1 MNIYANALDII
12 LLSSIIDL
20 YRKTT
25 LHQSGVN
32 IQEVIIMANK
42 KDIKKVVLAY
52 SGGLDTSIIIP
63 WLKENYNN
71 CEVIAVSGDVGQG
84 TELDGLEEK
93 AIKTGA
99 SKLIIADLK
108 EEFIQDYVYPTVQAG
123 AIYENRYM
131 LGTSFARPIIA
142 KRIAEIALEEGA
154 DAICHGCTG
163 KGNDQVRF
171 ELAIKAF
178 APEMAIIAPWRE
190 WTIKSRD
197 EEIDYAEAH
206 NIPLKINR
214 ETNYSKD
221 KNIWHLSHEGL
232 DLEDPANEPQYEK
245 KGFLEMGVSPID
257 APDKPTYITLHF
269 EKGVPTMLD
278 GKKMNGVEMV
288 SALNKLGGE
297 NGIGLADL
305 VENRLVGMKS
315 RGVYETP
322 GGAILY
328 HAHEVLETITLDKE
342 TARIKQ
348 YLSIK
353 FADIVYNG
361 QWYTPLREAMSAFV
375 TETQKRVTGDVK
387 LKLYKGNIINAGVT
401 SPYTLY
407 DEEVA
412 TFDEDEVYNQADA
425 AGFINLF
432 GLPIKVRAQLDKKR
446 NNK

>member
-1 MNIYANALDII
+1 M
-12 LLSSIIDL
+12 
-20 YRKTT
+20 
-25 LHQSGVN
+25 
-32 IQEVIIMANK
+32 EEFIMAK
-42 KDIKKVVLAY
+42 EIKKVVLAY

-99 SKLIIADLK
+99 SKLYIEDLRK
-108 EEFIQDYVYPTVQAG
+108 EFVEDFVFPTVKAQAV
-123 AIYENRYM
+123 YEGEYL
-131 LGTSFARPIIA
+131 LGTSFARPVIA
-142 KRIAEIALEEGA
+142 KRIVEIAKKEGA

-171 ELAIKAF
+171 ELTIKAF
-178 APEMAIIAPWRE
+178 APEMQIIAPWRI
-190 WTIKSRD
+190 WNIKSRD

-221 KNIWHLSHEGL
+221 KNLWHLSHEGL
-232 DLEDPANEPQYEK
+232 DLENPANEPQYEK
-245 KGFLEMGVSPID
+245 PGFLELGVSPIM
-257 APDKPTYITLHF
+257 APDKPTYVTIHF
-269 EKGVPTMLD
+269 EKGIPTAID
-278 GKKMNGVEMV
+278 GVKMDGVSLIEK
-288 SALNKLGGE
+288 LNKLGGE
-297 NGIGLADL
+297 NGIGLADI

-322 GGAILY
+322 GGTVLY
-328 HAHEVLETITLDKE
+328 RAHEVLETITLDKA
-342 TARIKQ
+342 TQRMKQ
-348 YLSIK
+348 KLAID

-361 QWYTPLREAMSAFV
+361 QWYTPLREALSAFV
-375 TETQKRVTGDVK
+375 DKTQETVTGDVK

-412 TFDEDEVYNQADA
+412 TFDEDHVYNQADS

-432 GLPIKVRAQLDKKR
+432 GLPIKVKAMLDAKR
-446 NNK
+446 DNK

>member
-1 MNIYANALDII
+1 M
-12 LLSSIIDL
+12 
-20 YRKTT
+20 
-25 LHQSGVN
+25 
-32 IQEVIIMANK
+32 K
-42 KDIKKVVLAY
+42 KENIKKVVLAY

-99 SKLIIADLK
+99 SKLYIEDLK
-108 EEFIQDYVYPTVQAG
+108 EDFVDNYVFPTLKAG
-123 AIYENRYM
+123 AKYEGDYL
-131 LGTSFARPIIA
+131 LGTSFARPTIA
-142 KRIAEIALEEGA
+142 KRIVEIAKAEGA

-171 ELAIKAF
+171 ELTIKAF

-190 WTIKSRD
+190 WDIKSRD
-197 EEIDYAEAH
+197 EEIEYAEAH

-221 KNIWHLSHEGL
+221 KNLWHLSHEGL
-232 DLEDPANEPQYEK
+232 DLEDPANEPQYNK
-245 KGFLEMGVSPID
+245 PGFLEMGVSPEM
-257 APDKPTYITLHF
+257 APDKPTYVKITF
-269 EKGVPTMLD
+269 DKGVPVAVD
-278 GKKMNGVEMV
+278 GKKMGGVEIIET
-288 SALNKLGGE
+288 LNKLGGE

-322 GGAILY
+322 GGTILY
-328 HAHEVLETITLDKE
+328 RAHQVLETITLDRDTQHYKE
-342 TARIKQ
+342 LVAA
-348 YLSIK
+348 K
-353 FADIVYNG
+353 FAELVYFG
-361 QWYTPLREAMSAFV
+361 QWFTPLREALSAFV
-375 TETQKRVTGDVK
+375 DKTQENVCGDVT
-387 LKLYKGNIINAGVT
+387 LKLYKGNMINAGVT
-401 SPYTLY
+401 SPYSLY
-407 DEEVA
+407 DPEIA
-412 TFDEDEVYNQADA
+412 TFDEDEVYDQKDS

-432 GLPIKVRAQLDKKR
+432 GLPIKVKAQIEAKK